1 MSEVLAESVARFV
14 VKQIVAASLGALVG
28 LQREFGYLVPL
39 LFEARAAAA
48 AAAAAARDSEPR
60 LGGLR
65 TPSPPRP
72 SRAAAHRPVRRA
84 GLRTHMLVALGACLF
99 SEASWSAFA
108 VPVPARSDG
117 EPFVAGA
124 FNYDTS
130 RVAAQIVSGVGFL
143 GAGTI
148 WKSAEGGGT
157 NGEKVFGLTTAASLW
172 VTASIGTHVGGA
184 NIDKPGGPPFLGPCV
199 ATLIVILTLQALAHV
214 ESAIHDAW
222 ASLATRYQSGRV
234 VLRIAPK
241 DREKNVAQIARD
253 ALRAVETATG
263 AAVAAFAAEVETE
276 RLDDK
281 TSSGEPARDD
291 RGRQQ
296 RPAYSY
302 PPPRPPRTGAA
313 KSSDGGVS
321 RGGGVSG
328 GGSPSPSS
336 SSSSSSSPSRV
347 VRLRVTFV
355 LPPNTDGL
363 GLLDALA
370 ATPGAVSASVD
381 ESRATALTTAAGGAL
396 DDDDERGDGCG
407 LGLGTGEDD
416 GAGWEEGA
424 RLLAEPL
431 VRGARE

>member
-39 LFEARAAAA
+39 LFEARAAAAA

-148 WKSAEGGGT
+148 WKSAEGGGP
-157 NGEKVFGLTTAASLW
+157 NSGEKVFGLTTAASLW

-184 NIDKPGGPPFLGPCV
+184 NIDTPGGPPFLGPCV

-241 DREKNVAQIARD
+241 DREKNVAHIARD

-276 RLDDK
+276 RLDEK
-281 TSSGEPARDD
+281 TSSVEPARDD

-321 RGGGVSG
+321 RG

-407 LGLGTGEDD
+407 LGLEGGGDD